1 MLAADANPARATPAD
16 MQDTQ
21 DSFDEAIQ
29 RLSRSKKELETHAC
43 SCLLAKNRTIAKGG
57 QGRLARFMG
66 QQTLEADKKG
76 DADGYVSDDDCIAVL
91 FDETPGG
98 PHGKKKEF
106 RVYYGNV
113 AKVTF
118 SHRNKRVLGP
128 RAHLLE
134 ESGEAVCKWFA
145 EVTVNGEHVSY
156 DGKKAYHLPIVNP
169 YGFNEKVEFANILTA
184 VRMTQDKTRHCY
196 LLEQEDHV
204 YSEQHRKRFAD
215 YENGTE
221 AQRKRAGPWVKDVRE
236 GHDQQK
242 TKVGQLN
249 AHFVLFQFW

>member
-1 MLAADANPARATPAD
+1 
-16 MQDTQ
+16 MQETQ

-29 RLSRSKKELETHAC
+29 QLSSAKRDLECHAR
-43 SCLLAKNRTIAKGG
+43 SCLLGKNKTIAKGG

-66 QQTLEADKKG
+66 QQTLEPDKQD

-98 PHGKKKEF
+98 PHRKKQQF

-113 AKVTF
+113 AKVSF
-118 SHRNKRVLGP
+118 NQRNKRVPGP

-145 EVTVNGEHVSY
+145 EVIVNGEHVSY
-156 DGKKAYHLPIVNP
+156 EGKKAYHLPIVNP

-184 VRMTQDKTRHCY
+184 VRMTQDKARHCY
-196 LLEQEDHV
+196 LLEQTDHG
-204 YSEQHRKRFAD
+204 YSEKQLKRWSD
-215 YENGTE
+215 YQNGTE
-221 AQRKRAGPWVKDVRE
+221 AQRRRLGSWKKDVRE

-242 TKVGQLN
+242 TKVGVQN
-249 AHFVLFQFW
+249 GFTV